1 MISNLAF
8 QVRFL
13 VELEFN
19 KMNKNIK
26 RFIYAWLQ
34 VTLVCL
40 NTWQIAN
47 GKIIGAIFVGFLIS
61 FVCCF
66 NIQSIAFSKLSEK
79 ITYSL
84 GACCGT
90 ATGLFISQV
99 IY

>member
-1 MISNLAF
+1 
-8 QVRFL
+8 

-61 FVCCF
+61 FVWCF

-90 ATGLFISQV
+90 ATGLLISQL

>member
-47 GKIIGAIFVGFLIS
+47 GKIAGAIVVGFLIS
-61 FVCCF
+61 FVWCF
-66 NIQSIAFSKLSEK
+66 NIQGIAFSKLSEK

-90 ATGLFISQV
+90 ATGLLISQL

>member
-26 RFIYAWLQ
+26 RFIYAWMQ
-34 VTLVCL
+34 VSLVCL

-47 GKIIGAIFVGFLIS
+47 GKIVGAIFVGFLIS
-61 FVCCF
+61 FVWCF

-79 ITYSL
+79 VTYSL

-90 ATGLFISQV
+90 ATGLLISQL

>member
-61 FVCCF
+61 FVWCF

-90 ATGLFISQV
+90 ATGLLISQL

>member
-1 MISNLAF
+1 
-8 QVRFL
+8 

-26 RFIYAWLQ
+26 RFIYAWMQ
-34 VTLVCL
+34 VSLVCL

-61 FVCCF
+61 FVWCF
-66 NIQSIAFSKLSEK
+66 NIQGIAFSKLSEK

>member
-1 MISNLAF
+1 MTSNLAF

-13 VELEFN
+13 VELDFN
-19 KMNKNIK
+19 KMKNIK
-26 RFIYAWLQ
+26 RFLYAWIQ

-40 NTWQIAN
+40 NTWQISQ
-47 GKIIGAIFVGFLIS
+47 GKVVGAIVVGFLIS
-61 FVCCF
+61 FVWCF
-66 NIQSIAFSKLSEK
+66 NIQGIAFSKLSEK

-90 ATGLFISQV
+90 ATGILISRI